1 MAGVVFNNIPGNIR
15 VPFFYA
21 EFQPGGTPYAQN
33 ARLLLIGQKLSGGS
47 ATAEQPVLVRDG
59 SAHELFGLDSML
71 ARMCETA
78 RRNAPVQEIWALPL
92 ADAGAGVAATGKI
105 SVGAPSLTY
114 AQPLSVYISGRRV
127 RIPVLTSDARA
138 TIASNLVAAINAER
152 GLAVTAAVNGTNSYE
167 VDLTARH
174 KGTLGNKVEIEK
186 GQIAEDGPL
195 GQTGS
200 QCVLT
205 ITAMAS
211 GAGDPEIDAALVNL
225 GDDEFDWIAMPYAD
239 ATNIGHMSDVMND
252 VSGRWSWAKQIY
264 GHCVCVATDTVGNLS
279 TLGSGLNDQHL
290 SIFPARKFLSP
301 PEETAAALGA
311 IVAVHLQGPGAS
323 AELSR
328 PLQTLV
334 LDGIKGPRLISD
346 RLTLSDRQT
355 LYYDGISG
363 YHVRRDGQVAIDRIV
378 TTYQSNAWGDP
389 DWTYLDVETMA
400 QAMYGI
406 RYLRTK
412 VTSTHGRKALAD
424 TNPGGNPGI
433 VTATDIRLTLIH
445 GYQDLVALGV
455 FEGPDLFAR
464 DIVVERDLVD
474 ANRIN
479 ASLPLDHVNQLRIL
493 AAAAVNHMQRRE
505 PRDALAAA

>member
-1 MAGVVFNNIPGNIR
+1 MAGVIFNNIPGNVR

-21 EFQPGGTPYAQN
+21 EFQSGGTPYSQN
-33 ARLLLIGQKLSGGS
+33 ARLLLIGQKLAGGS
-47 ATAEQPVLVRDG
+47 ATANHPVMVRDG
-59 SAHELFGLDSML
+59 AAGELFGLDSML
-71 ARMCETA
+71 ERMAVAARD
-78 RRNAPVQEIWALPL
+78 NAPIQEIWALPL
-92 ADAGAGVAATGKI
+92 ADDGAGVAATGKI
-105 SVGAPSLTY
+105 SVGVPSLTY
-114 AQPLSVYISGRRV
+114 AQPLSIYIAGRRV
-127 RIPVLTSDARA
+127 RIAVLTSMTRA
-138 TIASNLVAAINAER
+138 EIAADLVAAINAER
-152 GLAVTAAVNGTNSYE
+152 GLPVTAAVNGVNSYE

-174 KGTLGNKVEIEK
+174 KGTLGNAVLIEK
-186 GQIAEDGPL
+186 GQIGDDGPL

-205 ITAMAS
+205 ITAMAN
-211 GAGDPEIDAALVNL
+211 GAGDPEIDDALANL
-225 GDDEFDWIAMPYAD
+225 GDEEFDWIAMPYSD
-239 ATNIGHMSDVMND
+239 ETNIGHMSDMMND

-264 GHCVCVATDTVGNLS
+264 GHCVAVSTDTVGNLS
-279 TLGSGLNDQHL
+279 TLGAGLNDQHL
-290 SIFPARKFLSP
+290 SIFPARKFRSMP
-301 PEETAAALGA
+301 YEVAGALGA
-311 IVAVHLQGPGAS
+311 IMAQHLQAPGSS

-334 LDGIKGPRLISD
+334 LNGIVGPRLISD

-424 TNPGGNPGI
+424 TNPAGNPGI
-433 VTATDIRLTLIH
+433 VTASDIRVTMIH

-455 FEGPDLFAR
+455 FEGAELFAR
-464 DIVVERDLVD
+464 DVVVERDLTD
-474 ANRIN
+474 ANRLN
-479 ASLPLDHVNQLRIL
+479 ASLPLDHVNQLRIM
-493 AAAAVNHMQRRE
+493 AAAAVNYMQRRE
-505 PRDALAAA
+505 PREALAAA